1 MVVTPSNPRHPDHG
15 VCRCPK
21 CYDQFGYETP
31 FDEQEILRLA
41 RLGAAVEA
49 KREQLGRT
57 GRECRFCKGTGH
69 CPPSDEIERPMPQRP
84 VADDYSLVHT
94 CHDACPC
101 QTDPNWKPTDW

>member
-49 KREQLGRT
+49 RVKQWNDEPTAESLEDHYEKVANFT
-57 GRECRFCKGTGH
+57 GDIVR
-69 CPPSDEIERPMPQRP
+69 
-84 VADDYSLVHT
+84 LVNKCGCYAHMQ
-94 CHDACPC
+94 ACLEGV
-101 QTDPNWKPTDW
+101 WKPNGHLADCPY